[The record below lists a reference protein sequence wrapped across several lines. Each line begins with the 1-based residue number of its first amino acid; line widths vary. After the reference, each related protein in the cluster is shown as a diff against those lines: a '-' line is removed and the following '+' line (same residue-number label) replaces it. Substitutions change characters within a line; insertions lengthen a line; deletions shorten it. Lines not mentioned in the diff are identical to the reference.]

1 VAHDVCSSVAGGW
14 IRRAKHFRAAMQEL
28 DNSSLTGYAAQSVFR
43 PAHALLIGRKKLSID
58 QQQAPGIPGGAT
70 RASSRK

>member
-1 VAHDVCSSVAGGW
+1 
-14 IRRAKHFRAAMQEL
+14 MQEL